1 MHDGLAWQLGPG
13 KPRQFFGAAP
23 SFRMN
28 DHLSTNEAAAMLG
41 MSPAKLRVE
50 VRADRIPAI
59 VIGGN
64 IRIARQTIE
73 DRMATGSTPT
83 KDRASVSMVEA
94 ILGRPITD
102 LPMLLSAEQV
112 SDMLGITLR
121 AARNAMASGEL
132 PCLVV
137 GKRRHCPTAA
147 LVSLLAKGRAA
158 A

>member
-1 MHDGLAWQLGPG
+1 MRERFAWQLGPG
-13 KPRQFFGAAP
+13 KPSRLFGAAP
-23 SFRMN
+23 FLHMN

-59 VIGGN
+59 VVGGN
-64 IRIARQTIE
+64 IRIARDTIE
-73 DRMATGSTPT
+73 ERMTAGSTPA
-83 KDRASVSMVEA
+83 KDLASATIVEA
-94 ILGRPITD
+94 LLGRPITD
-102 LPMLLSAEQV
+102 LPMLLSVEQV
-112 SDMLGITLR
+112 SDMLGITAR

-147 LVSLLAKGRAA
+147 LVSLLARVRAA